1 MEGPTINTT
10 PRRLRILGDEEIAAL
25 YGLPHLTDD
34 ERLEYFAL
42 SPSEKAA
49 MEQLH
54 SLPSQIYF
62 LLQLGYFKSHQM
74 FFVFTFAD
82 VAEDTKYIQTQHFP
96 HAILANVAVTKVTRL
111 RQQRLILGLFHYRS
125 CDATQRHALVA
136 KAQQAAMISVKPIY
150 IFRELMHYLKEQRI
164 VAPGYSLMQDT
175 VGQALTHEQARLATV
190 VSTALDLT
198 AREALDRLLA
208 DGPGLYAITQL
219 RHEPK
224 DFSAQEIKR
233 EIQRGEHIRDLYRL
247 AQRVLPQLAISN
259 ESIKYYASL
268 VSYYSVYKLKR
279 FQAATTYLYLLC
291 FVSHRY
297 QRLHDHL
304 LSSLIHR
311 VRRYTDEAKEA
322 AKDRVYEHRVAHNED
337 VQQAGAVLKLFTDDR
352 IAQSTPFQDVQA
364 QAFAL
369 LERQK
374 IDFVAE
380 HLTKHAR
387 FDETAFQWAHLD
399 TLAQQFKLHVRPILL
414 AVDWA
419 AVSGYTPL
427 LEAVDF
433 LQTAFRKGHPLSHYP
448 SEAFPLQ
455 CLSDTAQRYLYA
467 HEADGRRLLPD
478 RYEFL
483 VYRLL
488 RNGLEAGDIFCRD
501 SVRFRSFEDDLLDD
515 RQWQEKDTL
524 MQQTGLASL
533 TQPIRDHLA
542 TLEQR
547 LEARLLEVNQRIASG
562 ENTHFEFTK
571 RGTQVRWTLRY
582 PRSSEPVNHP
592 FFEGLQQVDLSS
604 VVHFVNQHCQ
614 FMEAFDHVLGR
625 YAKKKS
631 DDDEIIAC
639 VLAWGTNM
647 GLGRMGDISDISWQ
661 ALATTSENFIRLETL
676 QGAND
681 LVSNAIAALPIFRH
695 YDIGDT
701 LHSSSDGQKFETRIH
716 TINARYSPKYFG
728 LKKGIVSYALVANHV
743 PVNAEIIGANDH
755 ESHYVFDI
763 LFNNTTE
770 IHPEMHSTDTHGTN
784 EVNFAILSLF
794 GYQFAPRYRD
804 IYDKVGEALYGFKH
818 PSQYAEELILRPIRN
833 LHPELVIEEW
843 ENIQR
848 IMVSLALKTTT
859 QSIIV
864 RKLSAFARTNKTRR
878 ALWEYDNIIRSL
890 YLLEYIDSP
899 PLRRNVQRALN
910 RGENYHQLRR
920 AVSYANFGKLR
931 FKTEQEQQIWGECAR
946 LLTNCIIYYNAM
958 LLSHVLAYKEAAGD
972 VQGVALLKYVSPV
985 AWQHLNFYGRY
996 EFRKAP
1002 ETINMTEIVETLA
1015 RVSVR

>member
-399 TLAQQFKLHVRPILL
+399 TLAQQFKLRVRPFSWPWI
-414 AVDWA
+414 
-419 AVSGYTPL
+419 GP
-427 LEAVDF
+427 
-433 LQTAFRKGHPLSHYP
+433 R
-448 SEAFPLQ
+448 
-455 CLSDTAQRYLYA
+455 CL
-467 HEADGRRLLPD
+467 
-478 RYEFL
+478 
-483 VYRLL
+483 
-488 RNGLEAGDIFCRD
+488 
-501 SVRFRSFEDDLLDD
+501 
-515 RQWQEKDTL
+515 DTL
-524 MQQTGLASL
+524 RCLKPWTFSRRPSA
-533 TQPIRDHLA
+533 RD
-542 TLEQR
+542 T
-547 LEARLLEVNQRIASG
+547 
-562 ENTHFEFTK
+562 
-571 RGTQVRWTLRY
+571 
-582 PRSSEPVNHP
+582 P
-592 FFEGLQQVDLSS
+592 
-604 VVHFVNQHCQ
+604 
-614 FMEAFDHVLGR
+614 
-625 YAKKKS
+625 
-631 DDDEIIAC
+631 
-639 VLAWGTNM
+639 
-647 GLGRMGDISDISWQ
+647 
-661 ALATTSENFIRLETL
+661 
-676 QGAND
+676 
-681 LVSNAIAALPIFRH
+681 
-695 YDIGDT
+695 
-701 LHSSSDGQKFETRIH
+701 
-716 TINARYSPKYFG
+716 
-728 LKKGIVSYALVANHV
+728 
-743 PVNAEIIGANDH
+743 
-755 ESHYVFDI
+755 
-763 LFNNTTE
+763 
-770 IHPEMHSTDTHGTN
+770 
-784 EVNFAILSLF
+784 
-794 GYQFAPRYRD
+794 
-804 IYDKVGEALYGFKH
+804 
-818 PSQYAEELILRPIRN
+818 
-833 LHPELVIEEW
+833 
-843 ENIQR
+843 
-848 IMVSLALKTTT
+848 
-859 QSIIV
+859 
-864 RKLSAFARTNKTRR
+864 
-878 ALWEYDNIIRSL
+878 
-890 YLLEYIDSP
+890 
-899 PLRRNVQRALN
+899 
-910 RGENYHQLRR
+910 
-920 AVSYANFGKLR
+920 
-931 FKTEQEQQIWGECAR
+931 
-946 LLTNCIIYYNAM
+946 
-958 LLSHVLAYKEAAGD
+958 
-972 VQGVALLKYVSPV
+972 
-985 AWQHLNFYGRY
+985 
-996 EFRKAP
+996 
-1002 ETINMTEIVETLA
+1002 
-1015 RVSVR
+1015 